1 MSPPKSVVEPRREV
15 EALYNEHY
23 PTVLRYLLRRTDPET
38 AHDLVT
44 EVFLVAWRRINDV
57 PSAPAGWL
65 CGVARRLLANERR
78 SARRREALTERMAG
92 QLGAHQLSVE
102 DQVINTDDA
111 VIAALNR
118 LPEAER
124 EVLMLIAWDQLTAAE
139 AATALGCSRPTFHV
153 KLYRARRRFEKLLA
167 AGSPAH
173 SRFATTPPMEAV
185 HER

>member
-92 QLGAHQLSVE
+92 QLGNENVTIQNLE
-102 DQVINTDDA
+102 VIG
-111 VIAALNR
+111 VR
-118 LPEAER
+118 AEENLLLVR
-124 EVLMLIAWDQLTAAE
+124 GAIP
-139 AATALGCSRPTFHV
+139 G
-153 KLYRARRRFEKLLA
+153 ARGGLRQC
-167 AGSPAH
+167 
-173 SRFATTPPMEAV
+173 
-185 HER
+185 